1 MWFRIAVRNLL
12 KNRRRSLFT
21 VLAIAIGY
29 AAVNVFGGFSEY
41 IFQSLQDS
49 VIYAQGNGH
58 LTIFKKGFL
67 THGKVDPLRF
77 ILSREEQEKLRSLL
91 AGDSRILLVTSQLYI
106 TGLISNGRAATV
118 FLGIGKVPSDLE
130 FMQKRATGMIAKI
143 IHYDGNRL
151 QDDIP
156 YGVGMSGGLARKLK
170 LELGAEGVVMS
181 PTVGGQINAL
191 DIQVLNWFNSPVE
204 ELEDKLLLVPL
215 PFAQSLYNTTSVDRI
230 NVLLNSDEYTNE
242 FKERLEVLFERS
254 GLELEIKAWQ
264 DLSAFHTRVKE
275 MFRVIFLFVFVIVVV
290 VVVMNVINT
299 MSMSILER
307 TREIGTLRAL
317 GLKRRGV
324 VRLLGI
330 ESAILGVAGCSLGL
344 LLTLAS
350 WLLVKWIEPTWVP
363 PHIVR
368 RIPLEVYIVPQYLL
382 LSFVSMLTL
391 TIGSSLVPTRRAAG
405 KGIVEALGHA

>member
-12 KNRRRSLFT
+12 KNRRRSLST

-67 THGKVDPLRF
+67 THGKVDPLKF
-77 ILSREEQEKLRSLL
+77 ILSREEQEQVRALL
-91 AGDSRILLVTSQLYI
+91 VDDSRILLVTSQLYI

-118 FLGIGKVPSDLE
+118 FLGIGKIPSDLE
-130 FMQKRATGMIAKI
+130 FMQKSATGMMAKI
-143 IHYDGNRL
+143 IHYDGKRL

-191 DIQVLNWFNSPVE
+191 DIQVINWFNSPVE
-204 ELEDKLLLVPL
+204 ELEDKLVLVPL

-230 NVLLNSDEYTNE
+230 NVLLKSDEYTNE
-242 FKERLEVLFERS
+242 LKDRLASLFDKL

-264 DLSAFHTRVKE
+264 DLSAFHTKVKG

-290 VVVMNVINT
+290 IVVMNVINT

-324 VRLLGI
+324 VGLLGI
-330 ESAILGVAGCSLGL
+330 ESAVLGITGCSLGL
-344 LLTLAS
+344 LLTLGS
-350 WLLVKWIEPTWVP
+350 WLLVRWLEPTWVP

-368 RIPLEVYIVPQYLL
+368 RIPLEVYIVPHYLCI
-382 LSFVSMLTL
+382 SFVSMLTL
-391 TIGSSLVPTRRAAG
+391 TIGTSLVPTRRAAG